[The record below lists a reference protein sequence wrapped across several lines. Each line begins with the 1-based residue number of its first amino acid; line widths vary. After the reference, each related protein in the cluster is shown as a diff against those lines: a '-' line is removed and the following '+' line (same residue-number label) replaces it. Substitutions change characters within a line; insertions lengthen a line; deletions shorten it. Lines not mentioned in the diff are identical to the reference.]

1 MKFFDEYN
9 SFITLRDLPSPTA
22 GREPYLAQAGFRKD
36 NVITIDRPGNSLLVT
51 TYAYDDKVINEC
63 AQRWFIEV
71 HALLGLG
78 QPFVS
83 FQKNIKGQV
92 IGVESRYT
100 DLAIRR
106 KVEDYILM
114 PYKLMLNFSFVK
126 RFHLKG
132 LPTASVGQFSDDDT
146 WVRLIV
152 RNDALIFALMVNH
165 EGHDYTL
172 THPSHLDW
180 AKQLC
185 ADLGIEVMDIE
196 YDADLFLSSAVEFDR
211 LYDFLTLHAVSSG
224 YH

>member
-1 MKFFDEYN
+1 MKFFDDYT
-9 SFITLRDLPSPTA
+9 SFITLKDLPSPTP
-22 GREPYLAQAGFRKD
+22 GREPYLAQAGFKKEA
-36 NVITIDRPGNSLLVT
+36 VITIDRPPTALLVT
-51 TYAYDDKVINEC
+51 TYAFDENAINER

-83 FQKNIKGQV
+83 FQKNTKGQV
-92 IGVESRYT
+92 IGVESRYA
-100 DLAIRR
+100 DLSIRR
-106 KVEDYILM
+106 KVEDFILQ
-114 PYKLMLNFSFVK
+114 PFKLMLNFSFVK
-126 RFHLKG
+126 RFHLKR
-132 LPTASVGQFSDDDT
+132 LPTASAGKFSDDDT

-172 THPSHLDW
+172 THPAHLEW
-180 AKQLC
+180 AQRLC
-185 ADLGIEVMDIE
+185 ADLSIEVMDIE
-196 YDADLFLSSAVEFDR
+196 YDADLFLSSVEEFER